1 MAVAKKRTSVK
12 KGETTRKKKET
23 AEKPAKFITA
33 VGKRKNAIAIVR
45 MFSDKGAIII
55 NGKTLE
61 QYFPLEKLRAIAR
74 SPFIAIRSDIL
85 RLEIRIA
92 GGGLMG
98 QAEAARL
105 GIARALLKYRP
116 EIRPQ
121 LRAAGFLTRDARVK
135 ERRKYGLKK
144 ARRAPQWA
152 KR

>member
-1 MAVAKKRTSVK
+1 MTAAKKRTVI
-12 KGETTRKKKET
+12 TKKET
-23 AEKPAKFITA
+23 TTKKKKAAEKPAKFITA
-33 VGKRKNAIAIVR
+33 VGKRKNAIAMVR

-55 NGKTLE
+55 NGKALE
-61 QYFPLEKLRAIAR
+61 QYFPLEKLRSIAR
-74 SPFIAIRSDIL
+74 SPFAAIRSDIL
-85 RLEIRIA
+85 RSVIKVA

-98 QAEAARL
+98 QAEAIRL

-116 EIRPQ
+116 EIKPQ